1 MLMIAKSSHRINL
14 SRLQLIQASIFDLRT
29 RLWQTPYMMITY
41 HAQHDDHTTHM
52 FSRIGVHKGLKK
64 MLHNCDDGDDDKS
77 VVSVF
82 VHSWLARRLLWHTM
96 SCWEVDHCH
105 QDDHHWYQNLVTIII
120 GMMKVGRRVSS
131 KVPMQKWSFLPPYYR
146 SVYFNCYLFDL
157 LLLLSFV
164 WFVIVIVIC
173 LIVGTM
179 SPVSTNT
186 TTVHIT
192 VICTTMI
199 TEYHHKYCP
208 QSMSQYSEALRV

>member
-77 VVSVF
+77 VVLVF
-82 VHSWLARRLLWHTM
+82 LHSWLARRLLWHTL
-96 SCWEVDHCH
+96 SCREVGHRH

-164 WFVIVIVIC
+164 WLLAPC
-173 LIVGTM
+173 HQSAPTPPQST
-179 SPVSTNT
+179 SPLFAPPWLLNT
-186 TTVHIT
+186 TTNIVLK
-192 VICTTMI
+192 V
-199 TEYHHKYCP
+199 
-208 QSMSQYSEALRV
+208 ALRV